1 MTEQEQAIRKIEAF
15 YLPEERIRNFGVS
28 TVKVSNDDMLWAQR
42 TFAAASPAISA
53 VSEDGEPLPLAET
66 AREPL
71 LSGRA
76 FALCEAALWP
86 LFRSH
91 DVRDALTDLF
101 MRTMMTIGVFADVE
115 KDDSFM
121 PQCSELD
128 AVLFANSAF
137 VILPRQEIAKRA
149 VRVYSPGFDRWE
161 ESDLRTLWLTAG
173 FLAYEDLLKE
183 LHMENMPREIMN
195 VIADRHEALRNA
207 GFAAES
213 DGRAFAFMT
222 D

>member
-1 MTEQEQAIRKIEAF
+1 MTEQEKAVRKTEVFHLPQDRFRDFGIRA
-15 YLPEERIRNFGVS
+15 G
-28 TVKVSNDDMLWAQR
+28 KVSNDDMLWAQR
-42 TFAAASPAISA
+42 TFAVISPAITA

-66 AREPL
+66 ARVPL
-71 LSGRA
+71 TSGKA

-86 LFRSH
+86 VFRGH
-91 DVRDALTDLF
+91 DVRDALTDIF
-101 MRTMMTIGVFADVE
+101 IRTMMTLGVFADVE

-128 AVLFANSAF
+128 AVLFANGAF
-137 VILPRQEIAKRA
+137 TVLPRQEIAGRA

-173 FLAYEDLLKE
+173 FLAFEDLLNE
-183 LHMENMPREIMN
+183 LHMENMPREIIN
-195 VIADRHEALRNA
+195 VIASRHDALRNA